1 MRQYPINI
9 IEVGINK
16 VIIATPVLS
25 ERIDRLCGGI
35 KIAAIKALT
44 LRVRCSGEAIDREWT
59 PFGVDC
65 PEYVR
70 MQTPIGVI
78 DIARQSVSAFIGTR
92 DIQSAVA
99 SIFRRRHSIHMSFT
113 SPDSASTGPPP
124 LFRLYTDASESNV
137 NVTLLPDSLSDRHG
151 VRSAYSTASSS
162 R

>member
-1 MRQYPINI
+1 MRRRRRRGAQDTQRYKPRLCRPLREHESDLSATLACMRQYPINI

-16 VIIATPVLS
+16 VIIATPVLP

-78 DIARQSVSAFIGTR
+78 DIARQSVSAFIVYPRHPVCGGYSDAGTR
-92 DIQSAVA
+92 
-99 SIFRRRHSIHMSFT
+99 SI
-113 SPDSASTGPPP
+113 
-124 LFRLYTDASESNV
+124 
-137 NVTLLPDSLSDRHG
+137 
-151 VRSAYSTASSS
+151 
-162 R
+162 